1 MKKGDSLVLNLVVL
15 LFLASW
21 LGKSANMVCS
31 FQFRNRSAT
40 LRIDNREYRNLKLKI
55 VHNNITGSE
64 EQYEAHQVDKKGLR
78 QTYRNDHEE
87 TKKRRNIVTNHPFSL
102 FGLLRE
108 LSPTQKLR

>member
-1 MKKGDSLVLNLVVL
+1 MSGIAPGGDQKVKKGDSLVLNLVVL

-55 VHNNITGSE
+55 VHNKSQEVRNNTRHTRSIRK
-64 EQYEAHQVDKKGLR
+64 VCDKRIETIMKRLR
-78 QTYRNDHEE
+78 REE
-87 TKKRRNIVTNHPFSL
+87 T
-102 FGLLRE
+102 
-108 LSPTQKLR
+108 